1 MIKAFNYF
9 GAKHKQVKNIL
20 PYLEIEHKRYVEVF
34 GGSAM
39 VLLNKNI
46 SKIEIYNDIYSEVV
60 NFFRV
65 IRNEAKLRKLQNFIN
80 NTPISREEFYKFR
93 DTLEYTSVDWKRAA
107 KFYYVSGLSF
117 VYCMKSFMIGL
128 RALGRLKNISDNLD
142 KVRDRFR
149 KVLIENWDW
158 KEIFKLYDSEETLFY
173 LDPPYMREVR
183 EEDPRGYKNDM
194 ENEDHELLIEKILF
208 LRGKVILSG
217 YQSDLYDTLLE
228 HGYIRREFYNAH
240 TARGISKKKDRNIKE
255 QQAECL
261 YLSPHFKDF
270 EKRRNIFFK

>member
-1 MIKAFNYF
+1 MIRSFNYY
-9 GAKHKQVKNIL
+9 GAKSRQVKNIL

-46 SKIEIYNDIYSEVV
+46 SKIEVYNDIYSEVV
-60 NFFRV
+60 NFYRV
-65 IRNEAKLRKLQNFIN
+65 IRNKAKLRKLQEFIN
-80 NTPISREEFYKFR
+80 NTPVSREEFHRFR
-93 DTLEYTSVDWKRAA
+93 YTLENTPVDWKRAA
-107 KFYYVSGLSF
+107 KFYYINCCSF
-117 VYCMKSFMIGL
+117 VYNMVDFRVKCDQTARI
-128 RALGRLKNISDNLD
+128 KNVSDNLD
-142 KVRDRFR
+142 KVRDRFI

-158 KEIFKLYDSEETLFY
+158 EKIFKSYDSEETLFY

-183 EEDPRGYKNDM
+183 GESTRGYNNDM
-194 ENEDHELLIEKILF
+194 EDKDHELLIEKILL

-228 HGYIRREFYNAH
+228 HGYIRREFYNPN
-240 TARGISKKKDRNIKE
+240 TIRLFSKKKDRNVLDKK
-255 QQAECL
+255 AECL

-270 EKRRNIFFK
+270 EKRRSIFFK